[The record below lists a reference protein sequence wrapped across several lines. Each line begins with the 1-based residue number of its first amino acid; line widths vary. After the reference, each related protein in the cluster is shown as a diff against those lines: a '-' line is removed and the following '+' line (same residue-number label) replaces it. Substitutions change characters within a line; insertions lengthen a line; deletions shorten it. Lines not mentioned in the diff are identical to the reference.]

1 MTRQP
6 VHTVYGGAHL
16 FKAGICRKLGDLAEA
31 SLNKHAPDARSL
43 AKVLGIAPEI
53 EHDIY
58 ARLVD
63 KLRSEPVED
72 FRIDFED
79 GFGVRSDEEEDA
91 AIDAAVLE
99 VAEALAEGTLPP
111 FFGFRI
117 KALNDASKARAVRTL
132 RRFLSTL
139 LLKTKGRLP
148 ENFIVTLPK
157 VSSPQ
162 QVSTLVDALK
172 AFGNMF
178 VEIMVETPAS
188 IFRLPELVQAAR
200 GRCIAAHFGAYD
212 YTASLGITAAHQHL
226 RHPACEFARSTMLA
240 SLAGS
245 GICLADGATN
255 ILPLPDNPAAVHRGW
270 KLHYDNVRHSL
281 YNGFYQS
288 WDLHPPQLPARYAA
302 VYAFYLEGL
311 AQASD
316 RLKNF
321 IAEGA
326 RATQYG
332 GVFDDAATGQGLVN
346 FFLRAVHCGAIPEG
360 DVQPLTGLTVEELQ
374 KSIGQG

>member
-16 FKAGICRKLGDLAEA
+16 FKAGICRKLGDLAQA

-43 AKVLGIAPEI
+43 AKALGIAPEI
-53 EHDIY
+53 EHDVY

-63 KLRSEPVED
+63 KLRREPVED

-91 AIDAAVLE
+91 AVDAAVLE

-117 KALNDASKARAVRTL
+117 KALNDASKARSVRTL

-172 AFGNMF
+172 AFGNVF
-178 VEIMVETPAS
+178 VDC
-188 IFRLPELVQAAR
+188 LL
-200 GRCIAAHFGAYD
+200 
-212 YTASLGITAAHQHL
+212 YTS
-226 RHPACEFARSTMLA
+226 
-240 SLAGS
+240 
-245 GICLADGATN
+245 
-255 ILPLPDNPAAVHRGW
+255 
-270 KLHYDNVRHSL
+270 
-281 YNGFYQS
+281 
-288 WDLHPPQLPARYAA
+288 
-302 VYAFYLEGL
+302 
-311 AQASD
+311 
-316 RLKNF
+316 
-321 IAEGA
+321 
-326 RATQYG
+326 
-332 GVFDDAATGQGLVN
+332 DAAD
-346 FFLRAVHCGAIPEG
+346 E
-360 DVQPLTGLTVEELQ
+360 
-374 KSIGQG
+374 